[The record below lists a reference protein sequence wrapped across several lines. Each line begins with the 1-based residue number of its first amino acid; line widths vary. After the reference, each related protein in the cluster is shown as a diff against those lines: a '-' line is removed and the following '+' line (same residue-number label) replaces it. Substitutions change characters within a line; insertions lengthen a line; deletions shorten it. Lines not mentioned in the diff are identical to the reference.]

1 MKKKIAILLVL
12 LMLLLPV
19 TAAAAEIQWEIS
31 EDELTLTYDG
41 KEYYRYSLNP
51 ADLFMP
57 EHIYIPEQSG
67 IVKLGKDEYQVV
79 QTNCTDE
86 IVVLSEDMYWYGF
99 HSYVYATQEGAAILD
114 RFSKGEYATLLIS
127 DTFHSEMA
135 ELTKEQL
142 ATLDNLKPNKIL
154 DVTELAEV
162 DCYEIIGM
170 DETGTMGHIHGAVY
184 ADTHSWYYINYDA
197 LDNSYFSS
205 DGSFSFRSGT
215 VDAVKLEDDAAHMVA
230 VLMSEMTTRD
240 EEIEYEPGEV
250 EFTPEAAD
258 ADAVFWTL
266 TVILGVI
273 LPAVPLTFGLVY
285 ALKGKCLYPKRWF
298 LLVALS
304 AAWMLVMGAIVLLI
318 MG

>member
-1 MKKKIAILLVL
+1 MKKRIAILLVL
-12 LMLLLPV
+12 LMMLLPV
-19 TAAAAEIQWEIS
+19 TAAAAEIQWQIS

-41 KEYYRYSLNP
+41 KEYHRYSLNP

-67 IVKLGKDEYQVV
+67 IVELGKDEYQVV
-79 QTNCTDE
+79 QTDRTDE
-86 IVVLSEDMYWYGF
+86 IVVLSEDMYWFGF

-114 RFSKGEYATLLIS
+114 RFSKGEYETLLIS
-127 DTFHSEMA
+127 DIFHSEMA

-142 ATLDNLKPNKIL
+142 ATLDGLKPNKTL

-215 VDAVKLEDDAAHMVA
+215 VDAVKLEDDAAQMVA
-230 VLMSEMTTRD
+230 VLMSEMTTRA
-240 EEIEYEPGEV
+240 EEIEYAYETD
-250 EFTPEAAD
+250 FTMEAAD
-258 ADAVFWTL
+258 AEIIFWTL

-285 ALKGKCLYPKRWF
+285 ALKGKGLYPKRWF

-304 AAWMLVMGAIVLLI
+304 AAWMLVMGAIVLLVW
-318 MG
+318 

>member
-19 TAAAAEIQWEIS
+19 TAAAAEIQWQIS

-41 KEYYRYSLNP
+41 KEYHRYSLNP

-57 EHIYIPEQSG
+57 DHIYVPEQSG
-67 IVKLGKDEYQVV
+67 IVKLGKDEFQVV
-79 QTNCTDE
+79 QTDRTDE

-99 HSYVYATQEGAAILD
+99 YSYVYATQEGAAILD

-142 ATLDNLKPNKIL
+142 ATLDGLKPNKTL

-162 DCYEIIGM
+162 ECYEIIGM

-215 VDAVKLEDDAAHMVA
+215 VDAVKLEDGAAHMIA
-230 VLMSEMTTRD
+230 VLMSKMTTRA
-240 EEIEYEPGEV
+240 EEIEYEHETD
-250 EFTPEAAD
+250 FTMEDSD

-298 LLVALS
+298 LLVTLS
-304 AAWMLVMGAIVLLI
+304 VAWMLVMGAIVLLI
-318 MG
+318 LG